1 MFSSIQK
8 VIRKIHPEG
17 IPWPF
22 SVLYNTASTADIFQ
36 RHYEL
41 IAQDVLNYCSEGRVL
56 DIGTGPGWLLKKLY
70 QASSKF
76 QITGL
81 DISPD
86 MVTKA
91 RQNMRDSGLSE
102 VIDIKEGQAAKI
114 PFADRAFDVVISTG
128 SLHHWKEPVAGLNEI
143 YRVLKHGGYG
153 LIYDI
158 VNDTPESVMKEAA
171 HEFGK
176 LKMFLLW
183 LHVFEEPF
191 YSHKNFD
198 SLVRSTLFKEG
209 RTRFAGV
216 MCCLILRK

>member
-1 MFSSIQK
+1 MLSSIQK
-8 VIRKIHPEG
+8 AIRKIHPEG

-22 SVLYNTASTADIFQ
+22 SVLYNAASTADIFQ

-41 IAQDVLNYCSEGRVL
+41 IAGDVLNYCSEGRIL

-70 QASSKF
+70 QASSMF
-76 QITGL
+76 QITGV
-81 DISPD
+81 DISRS
-86 MVTKA
+86 MVA
-91 RQNMRDSGLSE
+91 QAQENMKKSGLSE
-102 VIDIKEGQAAKI
+102 VIEIKEGEAAKI
-114 PFADRAFDVVISTG
+114 PFAEHTFDVVISTG
-128 SLHHWKEPVAGLNEI
+128 SLHHWKEPIAGLNEI
-143 YRVLKHGGYG
+143 YRVLKHGGYA

-158 VNDTPESVMKEAA
+158 VNDTPQSVMKEAA
-171 HEFGK
+171 HNFGK

-183 LHVFEEPF
+183 LHVFDEPF

-198 SLVRSTLFKEG
+198 SLVRSTFFRQG